1 MTNKID
7 IEVKIEEKLEKP
19 KIIIYAKQID
29 EEVSTLLK
37 KLQETKEENLIG
49 FKDEQAY
56 ILDLKEIESIYTE
69 DRKIIAK
76 LKNETYV
83 LKRRIFELEEI
94 LSNYNFVRISNSEI
108 VNFKKVESLDFKIT
122 GTMMIKL
129 NSGYITYASRRY
141 ITKVKEYLGI

>member
-19 KIIIYAKQID
+19 KIVIYAKQID

-94 LSNYNFVRISNSEI
+94 LSSYNFVRISNSEI